1 MGLKYAHVVQQ
12 EAGERRIQEFQRQH
26 FVDFEHLLSD
36 IQLIIDQANRRG
48 SFSVQYFLPG
58 VKLGSRAL
66 GSAAELMQF
75 VTQQLRKYGYH
86 VSQSPVCDAVLLI
99 SWSPSLLPN
108 PFADQLASQHK
119 LDPKP
124 KALKKTVLDKTNL
137 DKTNLDKTNLD
148 KTNLDKTNLDKTNL
162 DKTVSNETGSEKTN
176 LDKTNL
182 EKTVLEKTVLEKTN
196 LDKIDETVSNETTDT
211 ACTTQVPQFTTDKSI
226 SPHKSSSPLLKLH
239 SLKEQVAK
247 MKQRSMN
254 RSPSPIGLVQN

>member
-108 PFADQLASQHK
+108 PFATQIVSQHK
-119 LDPKP
+119 Q
-124 KALKKTVLDKTNL
+124 LKKAILEKTISNDTISNETVLE
-137 DKTNLDKTNLD
+137 
-148 KTNLDKTNLDKTNL
+148 
-162 DKTVSNETGSEKTN
+162 KTVSNETVSNETVSNETVLEKMEKTVSN
-176 LDKTNL
+176 
-182 EKTVLEKTVLEKTN
+182 ETVLEKTVSK
-196 LDKIDETVSNETTDT
+196 ETVSNETTDT

-254 RSPSPIGLVQN
+254 RSPSPISLVQN